1 MGINI
6 AIVLLTLVIII
17 AFVFEY
23 LNGFHDSANAISTVI
38 STKALSPRH
47 AILYA
52 ATLDF
57 VGALCGTHVAQTIG
71 SGLVSGI
78 HITQLVILCAL
89 LGAVIWNLLTWYLG
103 LPSSSSHA
111 LIGGLLGAAIT
122 HAYFKLDKAYD
133 LILRMPSFRLEHPA
147 LTVVNGHNV
156 LHKVLIPM
164 VVSPLLGFVVG
175 FIVIFILL
183 KIFHKMRPEVMNK
196 LFRKMQLFSSGFL
209 AFSHGSNDAQKTM
222 GIITL
227 ALMTAGLIQH
237 KTFEI
242 PLWVICACASM
253 LALGTMTGGWRI
265 IKTMSSKV
273 IKMKPIHGFSVE
285 MASASIITTASHF
298 GFPVST
304 THIISTAIV
313 GVGSMVKVSAVKW
326 GIVKNIVVAWVC
338 TIPICMILSSIFY
351 CILFRTPLANAGG

>member
-1 MGINI
+1 MSI

-17 AFVFEY
+17 AFIFEY
-23 LNGFHDSANAISTVI
+23 INGFHDSANAISTVV

-52 ATLDF
+52 ALLNF
-57 VGALCGTHVAQTIG
+57 AGAFFGTHVAQTIG
-71 SGLVSGI
+71 AGMVSAGS
-78 HITQLVILCAL
+78 ITQLVILCSL

-111 LIGGLLGAAIT
+111 LIGGLLGASIA
-122 HAYFKLDKAYD
+122 HAYFKLDKASD
-133 LILRMPSFRLEHPA
+133 LILRMPSFQLEHPA
-147 LTVVNGHNV
+147 LNVINGQNV
-156 LHKVLIPM
+156 IHKVIEPM
-164 VVSPLLGFVVG
+164 IISPILGFVVG
-175 FIVIFILL
+175 FLVILILL
-183 KIFHKMRPEVMNK
+183 KIFYKMRPELLNR
-196 LFRKMQLFSSGFL
+196 LFRKLQLFSSGFL

-227 ALMTAGLIQH
+227 SLMTFGIIQN
-237 KTFEI
+237 KTFAI
-242 PLWVICACASM
+242 PIWVICACAATLS
-253 LALGTMTGGWRI
+253 LGTMTGGWKI
-265 IKTMSSKV
+265 IRTMSSKV

-285 MASASIITTASHF
+285 LASASIIMTASHF

-304 THIISTAIV
+304 THIISTAIM

-338 TIPICMILSSIFY
+338 TIPVCMALSAGFYFILVK
-351 CILFRTPLANAGG
+351 TPLANCGG

>member
-1 MGINI
+1 MNT
-6 AIVLLTLVIII
+6 AIILLTLVIII

-23 LNGFHDSANAISTVI
+23 INGFHDSANAISTVI

-57 VGALCGTHVAQTIG
+57 TGAFFGTHVAHTIG
-71 SGLVSGI
+71 AGMVDGA
-78 HITQLVILCAL
+78 HVTQLVILCAL
-89 LGAVIWNLLTWYLG
+89 LGAVVWNLLTWYLG

-111 LIGGLLGAAIT
+111 LIGGLLGAAIA
-122 HAYFKLDKAYD
+122 HAYFKLDQAYD
-133 LILRMPSFRLEHPA
+133 LIIRIPPFRLEHPA
-147 LTVVNGHNV
+147 FDVINSHN
-156 LHKVLIPM
+156 LLYKVLIPM
-164 VVSPLLGFVVG
+164 VCSPIFGFVVG
-175 FIVIFILL
+175 FLVIMILL
-183 KIFHKMRPEVMNK
+183 KIFHKMRPEMLNR
-196 LFRKMQLFSSGFL
+196 LFRKLQLFSSGFL

-227 ALMTAGLIQH
+227 SLMTFGII
-237 KTFEI
+237 KDTTFHI
-242 PLWVICACASM
+242 PVWVICSCAATLS
-253 LALGTMTGGWRI
+253 LGTMTGGWKI

-285 MASASIITTASHF
+285 LASASIISTASYF

-313 GVGSMVKVSAVKW
+313 GVGSMVKVSAVRW
-326 GIVKNIVVAWVC
+326 GIFKNIVTAWVC
-338 TIPICMILSSIFY
+338 TIPVCMLLSGTFYFILMK
-351 CILFRTPLANAGG
+351 TPLANTGG